1 MYQRKSRRAGAA
13 MVALSLCLRLCILLG
28 LDAKAAALLSQAAQ
42 TPAFAQWMLYLETGQ
57 VASVEQPEDTQV
69 FVLQWEQREDSPAQQ
84 AEEESDAPAD
94 TPQAETEA
102 PEAADPPAEVT
113 QSPELPAV
121 LASADAIPIAGGCTY
136 TVDKAALLAQPST
149 LDFSVDGPTILILHT
164 HASEAYTPE
173 PGWEYEESSAYRTL
187 DLSRSVV
194 AVGKA
199 LAETLRRYGLEV
211 IHDATVNDYPSYNDS
226 YANALSRIEAW
237 KAQYPS
243 LQMVIDVHRDAVAGT
258 DGQAYPLSATVN
270 GAEVAQLMLV
280 VGTDQGGLYHPNWRE
295 NLANALKLQSVLEG
309 AYPGL
314 CRNLNLRTERFNQ
327 HATPGSILVEF
338 GSNGNTLSQ
347 ALQSA
352 ELLGQS
358 IASMIAALE
367 QNGGVL
373 S

>member
-69 FVLQWEQREDSPAQQ
+69 FVLQWEQPENDAE
-84 AEEESDAPAD
+84 AEETAP
-94 TPQAETEA
+94 QEA
-102 PEAADPPAEVT
+102 PEASEDVPSQEAPASVPTET
-113 QSPELPAV
+113 FQSAELPAV

-173 PGWEYEESSAYRTL
+173 PGWEYEESGAYRTL

-280 VGTDQGGLYHPNWRE
+280 VGTDQGGLYHPNWQE

-347 ALQSA
+347 AIQSA

-358 IASMIAALE
+358 IASMIEAIS

>member
-42 TPAFAQWMLYLETGQ
+42 TPVFAQWMLYLETGQ

-69 FVLQWEQREDSPAQQ
+69 FVLQWERPENDAEAEDS
-84 AEEESDAPAD
+84 APQEM
-94 TPQAETEA
+94 PKA
-102 PEAADPPAEVT
+102 PEDVLSQETPASVPTET
-113 QSPELPAV
+113 FQSAELPAV

-173 PGWEYEESSAYRTL
+173 PGWEYEESGAYRTL

-280 VGTDQGGLYHPNWRE
+280 VGTDQGGLYHPNWQE

-347 ALQSA
+347 AIQSA

-358 IASMIAALE
+358 IASMIEAIS

>member
-69 FVLQWEQREDSPAQQ
+69 FVLQWEQPENGAE
-84 AEEESDAPAD
+84 AEETAP
-94 TPQAETEA
+94 QEA
-102 PEAADPPAEVT
+102 PEASEDVPSQEAPADVPAEAV
-113 QSPELPAV
+113 QSAELPAV

-136 TVDKAALLAQPST
+136 TVDKATLLAQPST

-280 VGTDQGGLYHPNWRE
+280 VGTDQGGLYHPNWQE

-367 QNGGVL
+367 QNDGVL